1 MPALVESKP
10 SSGVQS
16 TTLAKQWKLLYNKGK
31 SQNPP
36 VALATSAAFLYL
48 AWALRSEGHFSHLAS
63 NNTVVFYSSA
73 AALVLGI
80 VPHTILGMTSTNDKL
95 IASADNSSTA
105 KDSEIDQLL
114 NRWKVLNGIR
124 GLWPL
129 AGGLLGLAAVF
140 C

>member
-1 MPALVESKP
+1 MSAFPTAFRIAQTVGI
-10 SSGVQS
+10 SGS
-16 TTLAKQWKLLYNKGK
+16 FWL
-31 SQNPP
+31 S
-36 VALATSAAFLYL
+36 
-48 AWALRSEGHFSHLAS
+48 
-63 NNTVVFYSSA
+63 
-73 AALVLGI
+73 
-80 VPHTILGMTSTNDKL
+80 
-95 IASADNSSTA
+95 ASADNSSTA